1 MADDSMRATEDP
13 ERKLESQLPREERQQ
28 PDPALQL
35 STGRLG
41 AAGWAIFAVVAI
53 FIVTVVLWGLNGPKE
68 TSPNGGAAKTNAAA
82 PNTSSG
88 PTPTTPANGPG
99 AKP

>member
-53 FIVTVVLWGLNGPKE
+53 FIVTVCCGD
-68 TSPNGGAAKTNAAA
+68 
-82 PNTSSG
+82 
-88 PTPTTPANGPG
+88 
-99 AKP
+99 